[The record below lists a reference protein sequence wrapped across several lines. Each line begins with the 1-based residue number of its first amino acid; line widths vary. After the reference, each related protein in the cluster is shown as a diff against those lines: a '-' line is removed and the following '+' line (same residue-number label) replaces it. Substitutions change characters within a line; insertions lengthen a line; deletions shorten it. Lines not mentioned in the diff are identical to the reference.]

1 MILKTC
7 KDLMKSYYDVL
18 VYSVIAL
25 TIVLDDDLL
34 AEYKKR
40 KSNAYFDGYFEG
52 LSTKLTKNFFN

>member
-34 AEYKKR
+34 AEYKKKKVQR
-40 KSNAYFDGYFEG
+40 IF
-52 LSTKLTKNFFN
+52 